1 MGMYRYG
8 VVYGLGIPAIA
19 QSLNVTLAVL
29 PCPLPLSP
37 SPSCWLKRIHYRRR
51 GSTRGP
57 GKRERKRGERHVQKV
72 DYDGGNHEVVPII
85 SDDMEEMT
93 EM

>member
-37 SPSCWLKRIHYRRR
+37 SPSCWLKRIHHRRR

-57 GKRERKRGERHVQKV
+57 GKRERKRGERHVQKA
-72 DYDGGNHEVVPII
+72 DYDGQ
-85 SDDMEEMT
+85 S
-93 EM
+93 